1 MKIALLLVVAAACA
15 PLDTAATTDPATC
28 EGCHPDQTREW
39 ASSMHAYASEDPVF
53 VAMNRRGQRETS
65 GQLAQFCTRCHAP
78 FADSATLD
86 DIPRERRGVG
96 CIACHKVESVEA
108 PHNAAIRWDLDGP
121 MRGALHAPV
130 DNPAHESRYS
140 ELVDANRTESSSV
153 CGGCHDVVTPG
164 GLAIENTFAEWNA
177 SVFGQT
183 LSCSGCHMFPTGPRR
198 HDHSFPGIDIATSPW
213 PGIPDQQRLV
223 TRDLQASLIT
233 KLCVQPAGGGIEV
246 AVTLDNAQVG
256 HAFPSG
262 TTHARRLWVE
272 LTAETGGVVTQS
284 IGKFDRNAVVHA
296 AQSPDVWILGSQF
309 LRAGEEVQ
317 FAWQADAIES
327 ELLLPTTTLD
337 PLAPGYY
344 HSRTRSFV
352 MYGQPDVV
360 RLALHEQ
367 PIGID
372 ILENLVASGDLDP
385 AVIDASTTHT
395 LEGAAREWHAADG
408 YGCVP

>member
-1 MKIALLLVVAAACA
+1 MKALLLLAAIAACD
-15 PLDTAATTDPATC
+15 PLDTAPTTDPATC

-86 DIPRERRGVG
+86 DVPRERRGVG
-96 CIACHKVESVEA
+96 CVACHKVEWVEA
-108 PHNAAIRWDLDGP
+108 PHNAAIRWDLYGP

-177 SVFGQT
+177 SVFAKR
-183 LSCSGCHMFPTGPRR
+183 LSCSGCHMFPTAPRR
-198 HDHSFPGIDIATSPW
+198 HDHSFPGIDVATTPW
-213 PGIPDQQRLV
+213 PGIPEQQRLIA
-223 TRDLQASLIT
+223 RDLRAALIT
-233 KLCVQPAGGGIEV
+233 KLCVQPAGGGVEV

-262 TTHARRLWVE
+262 TTHARRLRAE
-272 LTAETGGVVTQS
+272 LTTEPPQNPQS
-284 IGKFDRNAVVHA
+284 WV
-296 AQSPDVWILGSQF
+296 LGSKF
-309 LRAGEEVQ
+309 FRDGEEVQ
-317 FAWQADAIES
+317 FAWEVDAIES
-327 ELLLPTTTLD
+327 ELLMPTTTLD

-344 HSRTRSFV
+344 HARTRTFV
-352 MYGQPDVV
+352 IYGQPEVI
-360 RLALHEQ
+360 RLSVHEQ

-372 ILENLVASGDLDP
+372 ILESLVASGDLDP
-385 AVIDASTTHT
+385 AVIDASVTHT
-395 LEGAAREWHAADG
+395 LDGAAREWHAADG